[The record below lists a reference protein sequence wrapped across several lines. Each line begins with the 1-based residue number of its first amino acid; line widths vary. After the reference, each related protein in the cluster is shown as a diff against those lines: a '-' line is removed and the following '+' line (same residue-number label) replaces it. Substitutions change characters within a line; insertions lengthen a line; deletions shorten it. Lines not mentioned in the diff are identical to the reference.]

1 MRLAHRATHALT
13 RAALHSAGMLTGRMH
28 DDVDLQQ
35 IVDAYLKNFPA
46 GLDYNAFSQMFTMSD
61 LAKLTLNV

>member
-1 MRLAHRATHALT
+1 
-13 RAALHSAGMLTGRMH
+13 MLTGRMH